1 MDKIYKSNDME
12 NPDDI
17 VVVKLDLKIKKNKK
31 GKSRNR
37 KI

>member
-17 VVVKLDLKIKKNKK
+17 VVVKLDLKIKK
-31 GKSRNR
+31 
-37 KI
+37 KISYQSISIY

>member
-17 VVVKLDLKIKKNKK
+17 VVVKLDLKIKK
-31 GKSRNR
+31 
-37 KI
+37 KINYQSISIY